1 MNDQS
6 NKLATTI
13 FCKML
18 VVYVLLRMLANWSVS
33 AQFAQ
38 ERLVDLPRN
47 LIPRIL
53 FWPSYWGTAH
63 HTLFYGMGTL
73 AMLLILYFSWNYLS
87 AIFFFLFTL
96 NLYRFNLAIANGSD
110 LVLTM
115 MAFWSIGM
123 TKHPEWKSNFGNE
136 VQDIVYT
143 LAIIF
148 CQLQVAGIY
157 LVSGWDKLMSDLWRT
172 GEAFVYIRNYD
183 PLFNPLFTSILDST
197 TAQWICSWL
206 TIVFELGFVVLVWF
220 RKTRNYVLLTGVVF
234 HLVIIV
240 MLSIPE
246 FGLLMILSYLIFL
259 KDEDYD
265 RIKSWLKPLPG

>member
-1 MNDQS
+1 MS
-6 NKLATTI
+6 NPSTKLVTTI
-13 FCKML
+13 FCKTL
-18 VVYVLLRMLANWSVS
+18 VVYVLFRMIANWSVS

-38 ERLVDLPRN
+38 EKLLDLPRN
-47 LIPRIL
+47 IIPRIL
-53 FWPSYWGTAH
+53 FWPSYWGMDH
-63 HTLFYGMGTL
+63 HTVFYGVG
-73 AMLLILYFSWNYLS
+73 MLCLVLILFLSWNYLS
-87 AIFFFLFTL
+87 AVFFFLFTL
-96 NLYRFNLAIANGSD
+96 NLYRYNLAIANGSD

-123 TKHPEWKSNFGNE
+123 ALRPEWKSKAGSE
-136 VQDIVYT
+136 VQTIVYI

-148 CQLQVAGIY
+148 CQLQVVGIY
-157 LVSGWDKLMSDLWRT
+157 FVSGWDKLMSEVWRS
-172 GEAFVYIRNYD
+172 GAAFAYIRHYD
-183 PLFNPLFTSILDST
+183 PLFNPLFTPMLQST

-206 TIVFELGFVVLVWF
+206 TIVFELGFVVFVWF
-220 RKTRNYVLLTGVVF
+220 RKTRNFILLTGVVF

-265 RIKSWLKPLPG
+265 RIKSRFKPLQG